1 MKKYRVTFYYR
12 TSLTVNVEANSEEE
26 ALEKASDEQSDDK
39 YNYDL
44 LARMQEGGYPDIE
57 QL

>member
-1 MKKYRVTFYYR
+1 MKEYNVTFYYH
-12 TSLTVNVEANSEEE
+12 TSLTVKVEANSEEE
-26 ALEKASDEQSDDK
+26 ALEKARNEQCDDK

-44 LARMQEGGYPDIE
+44 LVGMQEDGDPDIE

>member
-1 MKKYRVTFYYR
+1 MKKYSVTFYYR
-12 TSLTVNVEANSEEE
+12 TKLTIEVEANSEIE
-26 ALEKASDEQSDDK
+26 AFEKASDEQSDDK

-44 LARMQEGGYPDIE
+44 LVGMQEDGDPDIE